1 MTGPRSVQWRISLW
15 LGFGVVL
22 LWGIATVATAQRLRH
37 EMNEVFDSALEET
50 AQRLLPL
57 AVLDILS
64 REEGDTSQRI
74 VTLREHDEYFTYVVR
89 DARGDML
96 LRSHRADDSVFP
108 PFSRMGFVDTPTHRL
123 YFDAA
128 LQGTIT
134 IAVAEPLAHR
144 REVANEAL
152 LNLVWPLA
160 LLLPASLLLVW
171 TVVRVSMAPIR
182 SLRAGIEARGSGDL
196 TPIPAAGLPS
206 EIAPIADAVNHL
218 LLKLGRALDAERSF
232 TANSAH
238 ELRTPVAAALAQTQR
253 LIAETKDSTS
263 LERAQQIEMALQR
276 LSRLSEKL
284 MQLARA
290 EGGRLQGGATTDI
303 ASAARFVVSE
313 MVRKPGMIGRIK
325 LAVPETPVRAGIDAD
340 SFAIVLRNLV
350 ENGLKHGAPDRPIS
364 IDLSCDGVLTVSNEG
379 PCVPPD
385 LLLRLMQPF
394 ERGRTVAEGSGLGL
408 AIVNAIATGT
418 GGRLAL
424 TSPLPGQQ
432 TGFQAKFSASPPGW
446 KGSTPEEGEQD
457 DDRNRNADK
466 PEQN

>member
-1 MTGPRSVQWRISLW
+1 MTGPRSLQWRISLW

-108 PFSRMGFVDTPTHRL
+108 PFSRMGFVDTPTHRV

-144 REVANEAL
+144 RDVANEAL
-152 LNLVWPLA
+152 LNLAWPLA

-171 TVVRVSMAPIR
+171 AVVRVSMAPIR

-206 EIAPIADAVNHL
+206 EIGPIADAVNHL
-218 LLKLGRALDAERSF
+218 LLRLGRALDAERSF

-253 LIAETKDSTS
+253 LITETKDPTS
-263 LERAQQIEMALQR
+263 RERAQQIEMALQR

-290 EGGRLQGGATTDI
+290 EGGRLAGGATTDI
-303 ASAARFVVSE
+303 ASVAQLVVTE
-313 MVRKPGMIGRIK
+313 MLRKPGMTGRIT
-325 LAVPETPVRAGIDAD
+325 LDVPPPPVPAGIDAD
-340 SFAIVLRNLV
+340 AFAIVLRNLV
-350 ENGLKHGAPDRPIS
+350 ENGLKHGAPERPIA
-364 IDLSCDGVLTVSNEG
+364 IDLSRDRVLTVSNEG
-379 PCVPPD
+379 PPVPPD
-385 LLLRLMQPF
+385 LLLRLLQPF

-408 AIVNAIATGT
+408 AIVNAIAIGT
-418 GGRLAL
+418 GGQLEL
-424 TSPLPGQQ
+424 TSPLPRQQ
-432 TGFQAKFSASPPGW
+432 SGFRARFTAPAPGL
-446 KGSTPEEGEQD
+446 EGVTA
-457 DDRNRNADK
+457 RR
-466 PEQN
+466 

>member
-1 MTGPRSVQWRISLW
+1 MTAPRSLQWRISLW
-15 LGFGVVL
+15 LGFGVAL

-37 EMNEVFDSALEET
+37 EMDEVFDSALEET

-74 VTLREHDEYFTYVVR
+74 VTLREHDEYFTYAVR

-108 PFSRMGFVDTPTHRL
+108 PFSKMGFVDTPTHRV

-144 REVANEAL
+144 RDVANEAL
-152 LNLVWPLA
+152 LNLAWPLA
-160 LLLPASLLLVW
+160 LLIPASLLLVW
-171 TVVRVSMAPIR
+171 AVVRVSMAPIR
-182 SLRAGIEARGSGDL
+182 NLRTGIEARGSGDL

-206 EIAPIADAVNHL
+206 EIGPIADAVNHL
-218 LLKLGRALDAERSF
+218 LLRLGRALEAERSF

-253 LIAETKDSTS
+253 LIVETKDAGSR
-263 LERAQQIEMALQR
+263 ERAQQIEMALQR

-290 EGGRLQGGATTDI
+290 EGGRLRGRETTDI
-303 ASAARFVVSE
+303 ANVSKMVVDE
-313 MVRKPGMIGRIK
+313 MVRKPGMIGRIT
-325 LAVPETPVRAGIDAD
+325 LDVPEASVPAGIDAD

-350 ENGLKHGAPDRPIS
+350 ENGLKHGASDRPVAIA
-364 IDLSCDGVLTVSNEG
+364 LSGDGVLTVSNEG
-379 PCVPPD
+379 PPVPPD
-385 LLLRLMQPF
+385 LLSRLLQPF
-394 ERGRTVAEGSGLGL
+394 ERGGTTAEGSGLGL
-408 AIVNAIATGT
+408 AIVNTIASGT
-418 GGRLAL
+418 GGQLVL

-432 TGFQAKFSASPPGW
+432 SGFEARFSAPP
-446 KGSTPEEGEQD
+446 P
-457 DDRNRNADK
+457 K
-466 PEQN
+466 PEGIVEKPGEKRAANGVQSAL

>member
-1 MTGPRSVQWRISLW
+1 MRAPRSLQWRISLW
-15 LGFGVVL
+15 LGVGIAL
-22 LWGIATVATAQRLRH
+22 LWGIATVTTAQELRH
-37 EMNEVFDSALEET
+37 EMDKVFDSALEET

-74 VTLREHDEYFTYVVR
+74 ITLRDHDEYFTYVVR
-89 DARGDML
+89 DAHGGML

-108 PFSRMGFVDTPTHRL
+108 PFSKMGFVDTPTHRI

-152 LNLVWPLA
+152 LGLAWPLA
-160 LLLPASLLLVW
+160 LLIPASLLLVW
-171 TVVRVSMAPIR
+171 GVVRVSMAPIR
-182 SLRAGIEARGSGDL
+182 NLRTGIEVRGSGDL
-196 TPIPAAGLPS
+196 TPVPVAGLPS
-206 EIAPIADAVNHL
+206 EIGPIADAVNHL
-218 LLKLGRALDAERSF
+218 LLRLGRALDAERSF

-253 LIAETKDSTS
+253 LIAETKDATS
-263 LERAQQIEMALQR
+263 RERAQQIEMALQR

-290 EGGRLQGGATTDI
+290 EGGRLAGRATTDI
-303 ASAARFVVSE
+303 ANVAQIVVTE
-313 MVRKPGMIGRIK
+313 MLRKAGMAQRIA
-325 LAVPETPVRAGIDAD
+325 LDVPPMPVLAGIDAD
-340 SFAIVLRNLV
+340 SFAIVVRNLV
-350 ENGLKHGAPDRPIS
+350 ENGLKHGAPDRPVAVE
-364 IDLSCDGVLTVSNEG
+364 LSGDGVLTVSNEG
-379 PCVPPD
+379 PPVPPD
-385 LLLRLMQPF
+385 LLLRLLQPF

-408 AIVNAIATGT
+408 AIVNAIAIGT
-418 GGRLAL
+418 GGQLEV

-432 TGFQAKFSASPPGW
+432 SGFRARFTAPAPGL
-446 KGSTPEEGEQD
+446 EGVTARREP
-457 DDRNRNADK
+457 AG
-466 PEQN
+466 

>member
-1 MTGPRSVQWRISLW
+1 MAPRSLQWRISLW
-15 LGFGVVL
+15 LGLGVAL

-64 REEGDTSQRI
+64 REAGDTSQRI
-74 VTLREHDEYFTYVVR
+74 VTLREHDEYFTYAVR

-108 PFSRMGFVDTPTHRL
+108 PFSKMGFVDTPTHRV

-152 LNLVWPLA
+152 LGLAWPLA
-160 LLLPASLLLVW
+160 LLIPASLLLVW
-171 TVVRVSMAPIR
+171 GVVRFSMAPIR
-182 SLRAGIEARGSGDL
+182 NLRTGIEARGGGDL
-196 TPIPAAGLPS
+196 TPVPAEGLPS
-206 EIAPIADAVNHL
+206 EIGPIADAVNHL
-218 LLKLGRALDAERSF
+218 LLRLGRALDAERSF

-253 LIAETKDSTS
+253 LIAETGDAASR
-263 LERAQQIEMALQR
+263 ERAQQIEAALQR

-290 EGGRLQGGATTDI
+290 EGGRLKGRQTTDI
-303 ASAARFVVSE
+303 ASVAKMVVDE
-313 MVRKPGMIGRIK
+313 MARKPGMTGRIT
-325 LAVPETPVRAGIDAD
+325 LDVPGTPVTAGIDAD

-350 ENGLKHGAPDRPIS
+350 ENGLKHGLSDRPVAIA
-364 IDLSCDGVLTVSNEG
+364 LSGDGVLTVSNEG
-379 PCVPPD
+379 PPVPPD
-385 LLLRLMQPF
+385 LLSRLLQPF
-394 ERGRTVAEGSGLGL
+394 ERGRTAAEGSGLGL
-408 AIVNAIATGT
+408 AIVNAIAKGT
-418 GGRLAL
+418 GGQLRL
-424 TSPLPGQQ
+424 TSPLPGQEI
-432 TGFQAKFSASPPGW
+432 GFEARFTAPPPGLEARR
-446 KGSTPEEGEQD
+446 GSGVRTADGIEG
-457 DDRNRNADK
+457 AL
-466 PEQN
+466 